1 MLRHLEA
8 LLAFHDAGTVSAAAA
23 RLRVTQSAISKRIRA
38 LEETLGYRVLEPDGR
53 RVRLTSR
60 GALLLERAAPLV
72 AELRSLGA
80 ALPDAG
86 PMVLS
91 LALSDSIASSW
102 GPAVVRKA
110 MQDVSGLQLEL
121 HAHRSVLVV
130 EAVRLGRY
138 QLGLCAETTGARD
151 LVRDLIVEEP
161 MVVVSSA
168 ADRATRNS
176 RAVQGRRAVQ
186 GSRATRD
193 SRDTARRP
201 LITIEPGS
209 ATWRAVEPS
218 LRRQA
223 PQLLRR
229 PRVTVE
235 SFAAALQM
243 VRAGFGDG
251 LVPLGVARE
260 AGMETRSWHVVPE
273 VSRRITLHSRKTVSL
288 LPAVAALRESLARA
302 ARERL
307 GEER

>member
-8 LLAFHDAGTVSAAAA
+8 LLALHAAGTVSAAAA
-23 RLRVTQSAISKRIRA
+23 RLRVTQSAVSKRIRA
-38 LEETLGYRVLEPDGR
+38 LEHMLGYRVLEPDGR

-80 ALPDAG
+80 AVPDDG
-86 PMVLS
+86 PTVLS
-91 LALSDSIASSW
+91 LALADSIASSW

-110 MQDVSGLQLEL
+110 MHAVPGLQLEL

-130 EAVRLGRY
+130 EEVRLGRY
-138 QLGLCAETTGARD
+138 QLGLCAENPGARD

-161 MVVVSSA
+161 MVVVSG
-168 ADRATRNS
+168 NS
-176 RAVQGRRAVQ
+176 RAPAAR
-186 GSRATRD
+186 GSIAD
-193 SRDTARRP
+193 RP

-209 ATWRAVEPS
+209 ATWRAVEPA
-218 LRRQA
+218 LRRSA
-223 PQLLRR
+223 PRLLRR
-229 PRVTVE
+229 PLVTVE

-260 AGMETRSWHVVPE
+260 AGMDRKAWAVVPG
-273 VSRRITLHSRKTVSL
+273 VTRRIVLYSRKTVSL
-288 LPAVAALRESLARA
+288 LPAVAGLRESLARA

-307 GEER
+307 GG

>member
-8 LLAFHDAGTVSAAAA
+8 LLALQAAGTVSAAAV
-23 RLRVTQSAISKRIRA
+23 RLRVTQSAVSKRIKA

-80 ALPDAG
+80 VVPDEG
-86 PMVLS
+86 PTVLS
-91 LALSDSIASSW
+91 LALADSIASSW
-102 GPAVVRKA
+102 GPAAVRRS
-110 MQDVSGLQLEL
+110 MQDVPGLRLEL

-138 QLGLCAETTGARD
+138 QLGLCAESAGTRD

-161 MVVVSSA
+161 MVVVSASA
-168 ADRATRNS
+168 NETRGG
-176 RAVQGRRAVQ
+176 RGAVQLA
-186 GSRATRD
+186 D
-193 SRDTARRP
+193 RP

-209 ATWRAVEPS
+209 ATWRAVEPA
-218 LRRQA
+218 LRRSA
-223 PQLLRR
+223 PQLLKR
-229 PRVTVE
+229 PLVTVE

-260 AGMETRSWHVVPE
+260 AGMERRCYRVVPE
-273 VSRRITLHSRKTVSL
+273 VSRRIALYSRKTVSL
-288 LPAVAALRESLARA
+288 LPPVAALRESLARA
-302 ARERL
+302 ARELL
-307 GEER
+307 GE

>member
-8 LLAFHDAGTVSAAAA
+8 LLALQAAGTVSAAAA
-23 RLRVTQSAISKRIRA
+23 RLRLTQSAVSKRIKA
-38 LEETLGYRVLEPDGR
+38 LEEMLGYRVLEPDGR

-80 ALPDAG
+80 VVPDGG
-86 PMVLS
+86 PTVLS
-91 LALSDSIASSW
+91 LALADSIASSW
-102 GPAVVRKA
+102 GPAAVRAA
-110 MQDVSGLQLEL
+110 MQEVPGLQLEL

-138 QLGLCAETTGARD
+138 QLGLCAETAGARD

-161 MVVVSSA
+161 LVVVSA
-168 ADRATRNS
+168 AGDARGATGRAARADR
-176 RAVQGRRAVQ
+176 GRGA
-186 GSRATRD
+186 A
-193 SRDTARRP
+193 RP

-209 ATWRAVEPS
+209 ATWRAVEPA
-218 LRRQA
+218 LRRHA

-260 AGMETRSWHVVPE
+260 ADMDRKSYRVVPE

-288 LPAVAALRESLARA
+288 LPAVAGLRDSLARA
-302 ARERL
+302 ARARL
-307 GEER
+307 GP

>member
-8 LLAFHDAGTVSAAAA
+8 LLALHAAGTVSAAAA
-23 RLRVTQSAISKRIRA
+23 RLRVTQSAVSKRIKA

-60 GALLLERAAPLV
+60 GALLVERAAPLV

-80 ALPDAG
+80 AVPDGG
-86 PMVLS
+86 PTVLS
-91 LALSDSIASSW
+91 LALADSIASSW
-102 GPAVVRKA
+102 GPAVVRQA
-110 MQDVSGLQLEL
+110 MRDVPGLHLEL

-138 QLGLCAETTGARD
+138 HLGLCAESAGTRD

-161 MVVVSSA
+161 MVVVSASA
-168 ADRATRNS
+168 NETRGG
-176 RAVQGRRAVQ
+176 RGAVQLA
-186 GSRATRD
+186 D
-193 SRDTARRP
+193 RP

-209 ATWRAVEPS
+209 ATWRAVEPA
-218 LRRQA
+218 LRRGA

-229 PRVTVE
+229 PRVPVE

-251 LVPLGVARE
+251 LLPLGVARE
-260 AGMETRSWHVVPE
+260 AGMERRSWRVVPE
-273 VSRRITLHSRKTVSL
+273 VSRRIALYSRKTVSL
-288 LPAVAALRESLARA
+288 LPTVPALRESLARA

-307 GEER
+307 GG